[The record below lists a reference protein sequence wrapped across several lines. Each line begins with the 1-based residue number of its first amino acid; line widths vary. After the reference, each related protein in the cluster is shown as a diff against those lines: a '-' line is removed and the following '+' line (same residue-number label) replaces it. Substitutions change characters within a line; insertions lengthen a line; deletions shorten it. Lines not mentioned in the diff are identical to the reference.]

1 MDKSSYKRSLS
12 YAGLLFILVLFFLLF
27 ASMGKELQ
35 KKEYM
40 LLGYMSASFPEM
52 ESELLAAV
60 NEPEHYDTAAALETG
75 RALEEKYGYDAGNRA
90 SSRLLTRYFLVFCG
104 LTAGA
109 GLLLLYTGK
118 KNRDRYQVLEE
129 NYRRL
134 LLLSREEAE
143 KKYGYPGTAET
154 GGRKNK
160 SYGDRYIAPIEESS
174 CIAENEL

>member
-90 SSRLLTRYFLVFCG
+90 SSRLLTRYFLRPDG
-104 LTAGA
+104 RGRPTAA
-109 GLLLLYTGK
+109 VH
-118 KNRDRYQVLEE
+118 R
-129 NYRRL
+129 
-134 LLLSREEAE
+134 
-143 KKYGYPGTAET
+143 
-154 GGRKNK
+154 
-160 SYGDRYIAPIEESS
+160 
-174 CIAENEL
+174 

>member
-143 KKYGYPGTAET
+143 KIRLSRNG
-154 GGRKNK
+154 
-160 SYGDRYIAPIEESS
+160 
-174 CIAENEL
+174 